1 MGVLNYFSFNEV
13 TSRDY
18 NLVIESKSILNGPEP
33 DLQEHEIP
41 GRDGTVF
48 ISNNRRRNVDVSYT
62 TFLRVPIQED
72 IQPYVTSIKN
82 WLLAKPGQYLRLE
95 DTYDLEHYRLATYRQ
110 GLDFE
115 HIWRWYTRQTATFSC
130 KPYRYLRT
138 GDDSLTSSGDPL
150 TVYNPTGF
158 TALPQLTIYFGARLD
173 DSYTIKIQ
181 DEDGDAYYQQT
192 ITGVPASLS
201 YLNLIIDS
209 QNQEIRDSTG
219 ALVPTA
225 DVDLFPYL
233 KPGTSTISVTPDA
246 LSQTRFAFTP
256 HWREL

>member
-1 MGVLNYFSFNEV
+1 MGVFNAFFFDEV

-18 NLVIESKSILNGPEP
+18 NLVIESKSILNAPEP
-33 DLQEHEIP
+33 DLQEYEIP

-48 ISNNRRRNVDVSYT
+48 ISNNRRRNVDISYT

-115 HIWRWYTRQTATFSC
+115 HTWRWYTRQTATFSC
-130 KPYRYLRT
+130 KPYRYLRD
-138 GDDSLTSSGDPL
+138 GDNRVTASAGQAV
-150 TVYNPTGF
+150 VYNPTMF
-158 TALPQLTIYFGARLD
+158 DALPEIYLYLGQNYGGSSNITITY
-173 DSYTIKIQ
+173 
-181 DEDGDAYYQQT
+181 EDGTKYEQTVSGITRQYVGTNVILDAENQ
-192 ITGVPASLS
+192 VVKAEFPEA
-201 YLNLIIDS
+201 LI
-209 QNQEIRDSTG
+209 N
-219 ALVPTA
+219 TA
-225 DVDLFPYL
+225 ELAVFPSL
-233 KPGTSTISVTPDA
+233 KPGTNTISITGGGM
-246 LSQTRFAFTP
+246 SGFAVVP

>member
-13 TSRDY
+13 SSLEY
-18 NLVIESKSILNGPEP
+18 NLVIESKSILNAPEP
-33 DLQEHEIP
+33 DLQSYQIP
-41 GRDGTVF
+41 GRDGNLY
-48 ISNNRRRNVDVSYT
+48 ISNNRWNGVQVSYD
-62 TFLRVPIQED
+62 TFLRVHNQDD
-72 IQPYVTSIKN
+72 IQAYLASVKN
-82 WLLAKPGQYLRLE
+82 WLMAQPGEYLRLE
-95 DTYDLEHYRLATYRQ
+95 DTYDLDHYRLGTYVT
-110 GLDFE
+110 GLE
-115 HIWRWYTRQTATFSC
+115 VENSWRWFTRQTIQFEC
-130 KPYRYLRT
+130 LPYRYLRT

-192 ITGVPASLS
+192 LTGVPASLS
-201 YLNLIIDS
+201 YSDLIIDS

>member
-1 MGVLNYFSFNEV
+1 MGVFNAFFFGEV

-18 NLVIESKSILNGPEP
+18 NLVIESKSILNAPEP
-33 DLQEHEIP
+33 DLQEYEIP

-48 ISNNRRRNVDVSYT
+48 ISNNRRRNVDISYT

-82 WLLAKPGQYLRLE
+82 WLLAKPEQYLRLE

-130 KPYRYLRT
+130 KPYRYLRD
-138 GDDSLTSSGDPL
+138 GDNRVTASAGQAV
-150 TVYNPTGF
+150 VYNPTVF
-158 TALPQLTIYFGARLD
+158 DALPEIYLYLGWTYGG
-173 DSYTIKIQ
+173 SSNI
-181 DEDGDAYYQQT
+181 T
-192 ITGVPASLS
+192 ITYADGTKYEQTVSGITSQYAGTHVILDAENQVVKAESPEA
-201 YLNLIIDS
+201 LI
-209 QNQEIRDSTG
+209 N
-219 ALVPTA
+219 TA
-225 DVDLFPYL
+225 ELAVFPSL
-233 KPGTSTISVTPDA
+233 KPGTNTISITGGGM
-246 LSQTRFAFTP
+246 SGFAVVP